1 MRYPSRFPVLV
12 MLEHHMMPLTEEH
25 FEIFRRVV
33 EFVAV
38 AVMHDLHR
46 LEVALEELFGK
57 DSVNPAG
64 FTPRLFAVLA
74 GALVRVFHGLRCGY
88 GYTELYYYGIMEL
101 FKTRVWSTRDPKC
114 SPAIPEL
121 ACPLQP
127 HSASGV
133 LPNLL
138 PR

>member
-12 MLEHHMMPLTEEH
+12 MLEHRMMPLTEEH
-25 FEIFRRVV
+25 FEIFGRVV

-64 FTPRLFAVLA
+64 FVRRACGCVGTGLSWSTLWLWLYRIILLWNYGIIQNPRLVNSRSKMFA
-74 GALVRVFHGLRCGY
+74 
-88 GYTELYYYGIMEL
+88 
-101 FKTRVWSTRDPKC
+101 SN
-114 SPAIPEL
+114 S
-121 ACPLQP
+121 
-127 HSASGV
+127 
-133 LPNLL
+133 
-138 PR
+138 